1 MPYYFTFIYAMQTKN
16 LSGRENYILVLLATV
31 ATLWGYDFG
40 QSDHLEHLPILYRLL
55 DADYLLN
62 DDFVNVNTSTY
73 NPRLLLFYVLVPL
86 AKLVGVPA
94 LYLVLAWGCNFFTA
108 RATALIARIV
118 WQDVATAPLW
128 AAVAVLTVPLS
139 NWGEVAYLRTDIFI
153 PSAAA
158 TAFVLHGLYY
168 LLVQRWLLMAL
179 VLGAGAVAHPLVL
192 PVAGAMLWLVGG
204 ADLFRRQK
212 FNFRAYGYYLGS
224 GLLWAAIVAAIIL
237 PYLLQNWWAAKID
250 GAVFVDIYARFRNP
264 HHFMPSFFM
273 NAEQTTKAWQ
283 WAGVLV
289 LLLNFHFLAARSYQK
304 NQLWL
309 ILALVLIV
317 FALLPFG
324 AWGVELQKSRF
335 WAMLQ
340 VFRFLF
346 LAKWFVLFLLGGFLA
361 RIFSSDLQPS
371 RLKIKIYFLAYIVLV
386 LQPYYLFW
394 AVGLHILGLLLQQAK
409 ALLLIKLVVGG
420 LAFWAFLKIEDTT
433 ALYFVAAMLLLA
445 MLLLGGQKAR
455 PVLATVLVAALVLHW
470 AVVPADDNQ
479 TILRQKISHRFSL
492 ADYQTPLTGIAKYLR
507 ENTDPQALIYAP
519 PSSSELRI
527 TARRALVVDFKTL
540 PFDDLALVAWQARLF
555 DCFGYTDKLGFEAQR
570 WIFVPNYEYSP
581 IEQQIQ
587 KAKFYK
593 ADYLLLYAKSEHGDY
608 PLLYQDG
615 DYKLVKVVA
624 CSK

>member
-1 MPYYFTFIYAMQTKN
+1 MQTKN
-16 LSGRENYILVLLATV
+16 LSGRENYLLVLLATV
-31 ATLWGYDFG
+31 ATLWGYNFG

-62 DDFVNVNTSTY
+62 DDFVNVNTSSY
-73 NPRLLLFYVLVPL
+73 NPRLLLFYVLNPL

-94 LYLVLAWGCNFFTA
+94 LYFVLAWACNFFTA
-108 RATALIARIV
+108 RATALIAQIV
-118 WQDVATAPLW
+118 WQDLPTAPLW
-128 AAVAVLTVPLS
+128 AAVAVLAVPLS
-139 NWGEVAYLRTDIFI
+139 GWGEVAYLRADTFI

-168 LLVQRWLLMAL
+168 LLLQRWVLMAL
-179 VLGAGAVAHPLVL
+179 VLGAGAVAHPLVV

-212 FNFRAYGYYLGS
+212 FRFRAYTYYLGG

-264 HHFMPSFFM
+264 HHFLPSFFM
-273 NAEQTTKAWQ
+273 NAEETTKAWQ

-304 NQLWL
+304 NQLLL

-324 AWGVELQKSRF
+324 AWGVEVQKSRF

-361 RIFSSDLQPS
+361 YIFSPNLSPS
-371 RLKIKIYFLAYIVLV
+371 STNTKTYFLAYIVLL

-394 AVGLHILGLLLQQAK
+394 AVGLHILGQLSQQAK
-409 ALLLIKLVVGG
+409 ALLLIKLVVVG
-420 LAFWAFLKIEDTT
+420 LAFWAFFEIEDKQILYLPT
-433 ALYFVAAMLLLA
+433 ALIAFAVVGSNKLYTALSTAFVLALLSHWLAVAA
-445 MLLLGGQKAR
+445 
-455 PVLATVLVAALVLHW
+455 
-470 AVVPADDNQ
+470 DDSQ
-479 TILRQKISHRFSL
+479 SFLQAQISHRFNLSN
-492 ADYQTPLTGIAKYLR
+492 YKSPLTGVAKYLR
-507 ENTDPQALIYAP
+507 ENTAAQALIYAP
-519 PSSSELRI
+519 PSSSELRL

-555 DCFGYTDKLGFEAQR
+555 DCFGYTEKLGFEAQR
-570 WIFVPNYEYSP
+570 WVFIPNYEYSP
-581 IEQQIQ
+581 IEQQIK
-587 KAKFYK
+587 KATFYK
-593 ADYLLLYAKSEHGDY
+593 ADYLLLYVKSDHGNY

-615 DYKLVKVVA
+615 DYKLVKVVV
-624 CSK
+624 SNK

>member
-1 MPYYFTFIYAMQTKN
+1 MQTKN
-16 LSGRENYILVLLATV
+16 LSGRENYILVLLATI

-94 LYLVLAWGCNFFTA
+94 LYLVLAWACNFFTA
-108 RATALIARIV
+108 RATALIAKII
-118 WQDVATAPLW
+118 WQDVPTAPLW
-128 AAVAVLTVPLS
+128 AAVAVLAVPLS
-139 NWGEVAYLRTDIFI
+139 GWGEVAYLRTDIFI

-168 LLVQRWLLMAL
+168 LLLQRWLLMAL
-179 VLGAGAVAHPLVL
+179 VLGAGAVAHPLVV
-192 PVAGAMLWLVGG
+192 PVSGAMLWLVGG
-204 ADLFRRQK
+204 ADLCRWQK
-212 FNFRAYGYYLGS
+212 LRFRAYYYYLGG

-273 NAEQTTKAWQ
+273 NAEETTKAWQ

-324 AWGVELQKSRF
+324 AWGVEVKKSRF

-346 LAKWFVLFLLGGFLA
+346 IAKWFVLFLLGGFLA
-361 RIFSSDLQPS
+361 RIFSSNLQPS

-394 AVGLHILGLLLQQAK
+394 AVGLHILGQLLQQAK

-420 LAFWAFLKIEDTT
+420 LAFWAFFQIEDKQILYLPT
-433 ALYFVAAMLLLA
+433 ALIAFAVVGSNKLYTALSTAFVLALLSHWLVVAADGSQSFL
-445 MLLLGGQKAR
+445 KK
-455 PVLATVLVAALVLHW
+455 H
-470 AVVPADDNQ
+470 
-479 TILRQKISHRFSL
+479 ISHGFNLSN
-492 ADYQTPLTGIAKYLR
+492 YKSPLTGVAKYLR

-519 PSSSELRI
+519 PSSSELRL

-555 DCFGYTDKLGFEAQR
+555 DCFGYTEKLGFEAQR
-570 WIFVPNYEYSP
+570 WVFIPNYEYSP
-581 IEQQIQ
+581 MEQQIK

-593 ADYLLLYAKSEHGDY
+593 ADYLLLYTKSEHGDY

-615 DYKLVKVVA
+615 DYKLVKVVVS
-624 CSK
+624 SK